1 MAKILNIENPNGTE
15 TLEVNAHGTSSTPET
30 QPVTPAREPEPA
42 PLSVPEPKF
51 DPLPTQSPS
60 DKTTNSFVTALG
72 TLDKVIYSNPLD
84 KKGMNFNIGSGAAYS
99 NSTNDDTVAKASLV
113 GFGAGVG
120 YRSDNDI
127 TVRAGVTAAT
137 GTVGTKDVKKH
148 ANGFSA
154 TLEAGKIWGEGT
166 ALTGGVGYKHL
177 NGVPEHEVNRSVNA
191 NVGISHGL
199 NEGRTRIGAGLV
211 AEHGKT
217 IDGLKHDTQGV
228 HASVSHAINDNVR
241 ATLSAGRDTGT
252 SRNRSVAFGI
262 SGTNG
267 ATGQVHAEE
276 LITIPKE
283 KPKDPENPTH
293 LAAQPAPVPAT
304 KVSFGNKELFGH
316 DKHKLTDEGKQDLD
330 ALAAKLKDPNLLA
343 SGKTLIQE
351 LAASGQKINLAGF
364 ADATGSDAYN
374 KALSEKRVQAVK
386 SYLVSQGV
394 PAELLETTAHGEN
407 KAKYSNADIQNMRR
421 EGKSRSEIHNIVE
434 GDRKVDILIP
444 GQYELKGN
452 KTLANSI
459 GGTATA
465 TLVDNHNNEIPDK
478 ANTQFD
484 SNLPNARAPIPAA
497 NDEATKPLVN
507 LESIQAQAAQA
518 VERVLKQSK
527 PQAH

>member
-1 MAKILNIENPNGTE
+1 MAFNLDNSNITGFE
-15 TLEVNAHGTSSTPET
+15 TVHVNAHGAAP
-30 QPVTPAREPEPA
+30 QPA
-42 PLSVPEPKF
+42 PQPKSVPEPHM
-51 DPLPTQSPS
+51 PETQSNPPY
-60 DKTTNSFVTALG
+60 TTNAGVANLISLDNAINSKI
-72 TLDKVIYSNPLD
+72 LDKGINVNV
-84 KKGMNFNIGSGAAYS
+84 GGGAAYGHS
-99 NSTNDDTVAKASLV
+99 NNKYVTDATSAGVGAS
-113 GFGAGVG
+113 VG

-199 NEGRTRIGAGLV
+199 NEGRTRIGVGLV

-241 ATLSAGRDTGT
+241 VTLSAGKDTGT

-293 LAAQPAPVPAT
+293 LAAQPAQPAT

-394 PAELLETTAHGEN
+394 PAELLETTAHGES

-452 KTLANSI
+452 KTLANSM
-459 GGTATA
+459 GGTA

-497 NDEATKPLVN
+497 NDETTKPLVN

>member
-1 MAKILNIENPNGTE
+1 MVVNLDNITGVGTVH
-15 TLEVNAHGTSSTPET
+15 VNAHGVAL
-30 QPVTPAREPEPA
+30 QPA
-42 PLSVPEPKF
+42 PQPKSVPEPHM
-51 DPLPTQSPS
+51 PETQSNPPY
-60 DKTTNSFVTALG
+60 TTNAGVANLISLDNAINSKI
-72 TLDKVIYSNPLD
+72 LDKGINVNV
-84 KKGMNFNIGSGAAYS
+84 GGGAAYGHS
-99 NSTNDDTVAKASLV
+99 NNKYVTDATSAGVGAS
-113 GFGAGVG
+113 VG
-120 YRSDNDI
+120 YRSENDY

-252 SRNRSVAFGI
+252 SRNKSVAFGI

-283 KPKDPENPTH
+283 KPKAPENLTH
-293 LAAQPAPVPAT
+293 LAAQPAQPSPVPAT

-330 ALAAKLKDPNLLA
+330 ALVSKLKDPNLLA

-364 ADATGSDAYN
+364 ADATGSNAYN

-386 SYLVSQGV
+386 AYLVSQGV
-394 PAELLETTAHGEN
+394 PAELLETTAHGES

-421 EGKSRSEIHNIVE
+421 EGKSRFEIHNMVE
-434 GDRKVDILIP
+434 GDRRVDIFIP
-444 GQYELKGN
+444 GQYELKE
-452 KTLANSI
+452 KKALANSI
-459 GGTATA
+459 GGEAV
-465 TLVDNHNNEIPDK
+465 LVDKNNNEIPS
-478 ANTQFD
+478 NSQD
-484 SNLPNARAPIPAA
+484 SNLPNARATIPAV
-497 NDEATKPLVN
+497 NEAAKEPLIN
-507 LESIQAQAAQA
+507 TESLKAQA
-518 VERVLKQSK
+518 VQAAEHVVKQVKS
-527 PQAH
+527 HGHELF